1 MFRWAPSV
9 HQQTCTRPAPAI
21 LLMADACVGSRCPCR
36 CEGVRAAR
44 MHRWKV
50 MVEDWV
56 DGSTLGGE
64 PLDPPRFYALA
75 MRAPQ
80 TMAQARC
87 VSVRTL
93 QRSDA
98 EQFESSYA
106 PATEIVA
113 GSACGG
119 AGTARDRGGS
129 DACPS
134 SIAWEQE
141 HMLVRAEEPR
151 SRAE

>member
-1 MFRWAPSV
+1 MEALSRGGYKVRRVVSLGTFCSSADMHPTSAGNL
-9 HQQTCTRPAPAI
+9 T
-21 LLMADACVGSRCPCR
+21 DACVGSRCPCR

-119 AGTARDRGGS
+119 AGTARD
-129 DACPS
+129 
-134 SIAWEQE
+134 
-141 HMLVRAEEPR
+141 
-151 SRAE
+151 